1 MRIRVIT
8 DRGHELS
15 ILGALYLAGYAP
27 AYLPVLNSVEIT
39 LDVKDDEEYLDV
51 SAIIVKAAK
60 NRPYTIN
67 FQNSPDNPIPGVN
80 FLATDNR

>member
-1 MRIRVIT
+1 M
-8 DRGHELS
+8 
-15 ILGALYLAGYAP
+15 
-27 AYLPVLNSVEIT
+27 
-39 LDVKDDEEYLDV
+39 KDDEEYLDV